1 MKSTL
6 LAGLFVFVLGLL
18 PAGPVASAQ
27 GVGASADLTGTV
39 TDPSGAEVPNA
50 KLTVVDTAKG
60 IQRSVVTDE
69 HGFYR
74 LSGLAPATYKVSV
87 EHAGFQ
93 TEVVPTLTLTVG
105 QTSVLDFH
113 LKLSGL
119 SGQIEVTSEL
129 PVVETERSGQAN
141 TLTQQ
146 YIADLPINRRDYLTF
161 TLLTPGVSD
170 STRMAGDQDFRVKQT
185 PHSGLSFYGS
195 NGRGNNVTVDG
206 GEANGDTGGV
216 RPTLSQDAVQE
227 FQINRSNYSAELGGG
242 SGASINI
249 VSKSGSNNMHGSG
262 YGFFRNDVFDARNPF
277 SFSQALQPGQ
287 TFNPANPDSTGVP
300 TKDAL
305 SRQQFGGSVGFPIK
319 KDKTFLFV
327 AFEGLR
333 QNAQTAVPLLTNTN
347 IFRPQSD
354 PGNNQAAILAGLTAG
369 GATPVTCFAGKP
381 AIPAFACAAALTSAL
396 TISPTTG
403 LSAGQTARNAF
414 LVSQF
419 ESNGGL
425 FPFNTRQYQASG
437 RFDHQFSDRNQVFVR
452 YSYTHDLEENPDLQS
467 LTGFSRGS
475 SVHQYDNTLQG
486 SWFHQFSPNTLNEAR
501 AQWNYNSFNVIP
513 NVLGQPGLDIP
524 GFANLGNQI
533 FIPSLSILRRP
544 EFADNLT
551 VIRGHHTMKIGGT
564 GLFRGN
570 HTESHTFFPGRFVFG
585 SLTGALLSPCLS
597 APAGCGLAGVN
608 PAVLNSLQTVSLG
621 LPQFYQQGFDNPTVS
636 YTRPFVAAYWQD
648 SWALRSNF
656 TLNFGVRYELDAQYK
671 PLNTD
676 KDNFAPRVSF
686 AWDPFKDHKT
696 VVRGGFGIFY
706 GPIDD
711 QITTVV
717 RYLGVV
723 DPNHNRV
730 TDFTTCGPVTSNA
743 CFRQIAQL
751 FVPLTTPFTSSATIF
766 QTLFAQG
773 KIACTT
779 PLPGQDAC
787 ITKAD
792 VQQFIDPSSAFPTT
806 PGVLCSPFPACLQ
819 NIAIT
824 HTGPNPFFTVLF
836 NGQPDY
842 QNPYSEQGEF
852 GVEREI
858 AGGFS
863 ISASYIY
870 VHTLKI
876 PVAIDTNLLP
886 APLAAPRL
894 DNGTLS
900 TVLIRQWGISG
911 PAAAAACPGGALNI
925 FNAAATCFKT
935 FGLLQTDQYS
945 SAGSALY
952 QGGILEIKKRFSN
965 YYTLVGNYTYS
976 KALDTT
982 TDFNSDFGPND
993 QTCLSCERG
1002 LSTFDQRHKV
1012 VVAGVFDSPWKGR
1025 ILSGFELSPIVRYNS
1040 SHPFNLLAG
1049 TNVNN
1054 DRHSTTDRPP
1064 GAGRNTGVGPNF
1076 VDFDMRLSWRY
1087 KMGEKSDLQFMAE
1100 GFNIFNRTNFGS
1112 VNNVVGVIS
1121 GPFNLSG
1128 NKSLSPSQPL
1138 GFTSALPTRQLQLGL
1153 RLTF

>member
-6 LAGLFVFVLGLL
+6 LAGLFVFALGLL

-39 TDPSGAEVPNA
+39 TDPSGADVPSAKVTVLDNA
-50 KLTVVDTAKG
+50 KGL
-60 IQRSVVTDE
+60 QRSVVSDE
-69 HGFYR
+69 HGFYH
-74 LSGLAPATYKVSV
+74 LSGLAPANYKLSV

-93 TEVVPTLTLTVG
+93 TEVVPSLTLTVG
-105 QTSVLDFH
+105 QTFVLDFH
-113 LKLSGL
+113 LKLAGL
-119 SGQIEVTSEL
+119 SGQVEVSSEL
-129 PVVETERSGQAN
+129 PVVETERTSQAN

-146 YIADLPINRRDYLTF
+146 YIVDLPINRRDYLTF

-185 PHSGLSFYGS
+185 PQSGLSFYGS
-195 NGRGNNVTVDG
+195 NGRGNSVTVDG

-249 VSKSGSNNMHGSG
+249 ISKSGSNNMHGSG

-287 TFNPANPDSTGVP
+287 TFDPANPDSTGVP

-305 SRQQFGGSVGFPIK
+305 SRQQFGATLGGPIQR
-319 KDKTFLFV
+319 DKTFFFV

-333 QNAQTAVPLLTNTN
+333 QDAQTTVPLLTNTN

-381 AIPAFACAAALTSAL
+381 MIPAAACAAALTSAL
-396 TISPTTG
+396 TVSPTTG

-419 ESNGGL
+419 EGNGGL
-425 FPFNTRQYQASG
+425 FPFNTREYQASD
-437 RFDHQFSDRNQVFVR
+437 RFDHIFNERNQVFVR
-452 YSYTHDLEENPDLQS
+452 YSFTHDLEENPDLQS

-475 SVHQYDNTLQG
+475 SVHQYDNTLQA
-486 SWFHQFSPNTLNEAR
+486 SWFHNFSPTASNEAR
-501 AQWNYNSFNVIP
+501 VQWNYNSFNVIP

-551 VIRGHHTMKIGGT
+551 VVRGHHTMKIGGT

-597 APAGCGLAGVN
+597 SPVSCGLAATVK
-608 PAVLNSLQTVSLG
+608 PAVLDSLQTVSLG

-636 YTRPFVAAYWQD
+636 YTRPFVSAYWQD

-656 TLNFGVRYELDAQYK
+656 TLKFGVRYELDAQYK

-676 KDNFAPRVSF
+676 KDNFAPRISF

-696 VVRGGFGIFY
+696 VVRGGFGLFY

-717 RYLGVV
+717 KYLGNV
-723 DPNHNRV
+723 N
-730 TDFTTCGPVTSNA
+730 G
-743 CFRQIAQL
+743 FRQIAQV
-751 FVPLTTPFTSSATIF
+751 FIPLNTPITNSGTIF

-779 PLPGQDAC
+779 PAPGQAAC
-787 ITKAD
+787 ITATD
-792 VQQFIDPSSAFPTT
+792 LTQFTDPSSEFTA
-806 PGVLCSPFPACLQ
+806 PGVFCGAPCAQP
-819 NIAIT
+819 ITIT

-858 AGGFS
+858 AGGLS
-863 ISASYIY
+863 VSASYIY

-886 APLAAPRL
+886 APLAPAGPA
-894 DNGTLS
+894 GIP
-900 TVLIRQWGISG
+900 IRQWGISG
-911 PAAAAACPGGALNI
+911 PAAAAACPSGALNI

-945 SAGSALY
+945 SAGSSLY
-952 QGGILEIKKRFSN
+952 QGGILEIKKSFSN
-965 YYTLVGNYTYS
+965 HYTLVGNYTYS

-1064 GAGRNTGVGPNF
+1064 GAGRNSGIGPNF
-1076 VDFDMRLSWRY
+1076 VDFDMRLSWKY

-1112 VNNVVGVIS
+1112 VNNVVGVIAP
-1121 GPFNLSG
+1121 PFNLSG
-1128 NKSLSPSQPL
+1128 NKILSPSQPL